1 VPRVKPAV
9 PGRRPFWKGEA
20 VRAISAA
27 FVMASDGE
35 HFVHTGDRYS
45 ADHEVVQAI
54 PACFIP
60 DDLPANEV
68 SGWLPEIDYPEQDR
82 SQFNIAEPR
91 EIPDERKVI
100 CLEGLGDFTETIARG
115 QVIDAGHRFV
125 SQWPGYFSAYRPLTP
140 EDVERLTK

>member
-1 VPRVKPAV
+1 VTPTV
-9 PGRRPFWKGEA
+9 PGRRPFRKGEA

-45 ADHEVVQAI
+45 ADHEVVQAV

-60 DDLPANEV
+60 DDLPATEV
-68 SGWLPEIDYPEQDR
+68 GGWLPEIDYPEQDPSR
-82 SQFNIAEPR
+82 FNIAAPR

-100 CLEGLGDFTETIARG
+100 CLEGLGDFTRTISKG
-115 QVIDAGHRFV
+115 QVVDVDDPFV
-125 SQWPGYFSAYRPLTP
+125 RQWPSFFSVYRPLTP
-140 EDVERLTK
+140 EDVERMSR